1 VTLRNVAN
9 RAIVLLATSSQAVNG
24 ARAGAH
30 ACALS
35 RRQLAFQQSGKRLPE
50 SDEQEAECIMGSS
63 QWNEA
68 VFVDGEFRTPSG
80 GGVLSVRDK
89 ASGEIFAVAGLADP
103 ADVDAA
109 TAGARAAQPAWA
121 SMTYADRA
129 AVLRSAAAAL
139 SGRAAE
145 LRELIMRETGCI
157 GGKAD
162 YEISAA
168 TSELIE
174 AAALASR
181 SSGELVPTT
190 HSGRLSL
197 CERVPVGL
205 VGVITPWNF
214 PLVLGMRVI
223 APALALGNAVLLK
236 PSPETPLSGGLA
248 IAELFAEA
256 GLPAGLFQVLPGD
269 VEVGNRLVTHPDIAM
284 IHFTGSTAVGR
295 EIAQT
300 AGGLLKKVSLELGG
314 NNALI
319 VLDDANLD
327 QATMI
332 GAWSSFHYQGQ
343 TCITAGRHIVTE
355 GIARAYTDGLAKRAR
370 AITVGNTVTED
381 VGLGP
386 MINQRQLD
394 RGAKLLADAVADG
407 ATVVAGGATKGP
419 FFLPTVVT
427 GVSTSSA
434 LWTEEIFAPI
444 APIVVVKDA
453 DEAIA
458 LANDTGYGLVNSVLT
473 ADLFRGGQLARRLR
487 AGMVHVNDATPQD
500 EASAPFGGIG
510 QSGLGGRA
518 GGDANLEEFTE
529 RRWLTLNPGPV
540 HYPY

>member
-1 VTLRNVAN
+1 MG
-9 RAIVLLATSSQAVNG
+9 SDQSQAG
-24 ARAGAH
+24 PGQWH
-30 ACALS
+30 
-35 RRQLAFQQSGKRLPE
+35 
-50 SDEQEAECIMGSS
+50 EAI
-63 QWNEA
+63 
-68 VFVDGEFRTPSG
+68 FVDGGFRKPLGSG
-80 GGVLSVRDK
+80 TIGVRDK
-89 ASGEIFAVAGLADP
+89 ASGEVFAVAGLAGP

-109 TAGARAAQPAWA
+109 VASARQAQADWA
-121 SMTYADRA
+121 DRTFADRA
-129 AVLRSAAAAL
+129 AVLRGAAAAL
-139 SGRAAE
+139 SSQAPQ

-162 YEISAA
+162 YEIAAA

-181 SSGELVPTT
+181 PPGELVPTT
-190 HSGRLSL
+190 HAGRLSIS
-197 CERVPVGL
+197 ERVPLGL

-236 PSPETPLSGGLA
+236 PSPETPLCGGLA
-248 IAELFAEA
+248 IAGLLAEA

-269 VEVGNRLVTHPDIAM
+269 VEVGQRLVTHPDIAM
-284 IHFTGSTAVGR
+284 IHFTGSTSVGR
-295 EIAQT
+295 QIAQT

-319 VLDDANLD
+319 VLDDADLD
-327 QATMI
+327 QAAMI

-355 GIARAYTDGLAKRAR
+355 GIAPAYAEALAKRAN
-370 AITVGNTVTED
+370 AISVGNTVTED

-394 RGAKLLADAVADG
+394 RAARLLADAVEQG
-407 ATVVAGGATKGP
+407 AEVLAGGTTEGP
-419 FFLPTVVT
+419 FFRPTVVT
-427 GVSTSSA
+427 GVPTTA
-434 LWTEEIFAPI
+434 TLWTEEIFAPV
-444 APIVVVKDA
+444 APIVVVADA

-458 LANDTGYGLVNSVLT
+458 LANDTGYGLVNAVVT
-473 ADLFRGGQLARRLR
+473 TDLFRGSQLARRLR
-487 AGMVHVNDATPQD
+487 AGMVHVNEATPQD
-500 EASAPFGGIG
+500 EATAPFGGIG
-510 QSGLGGRA
+510 QSGLGGRS

-529 RRWLTLNPGPV
+529 RRWLTVNPGSV

>member
-1 VTLRNVAN
+1 
-9 RAIVLLATSSQAVNG
+9 
-24 ARAGAH
+24 
-30 ACALS
+30 
-35 RRQLAFQQSGKRLPE
+35 
-50 SDEQEAECIMGSS
+50 MGSI
-63 QWNEA
+63 QWSES
-68 VFVDGEFRTPSG
+68 VFVDGEFRAPSG
-80 GGVLSVRDK
+80 GRVLDVRDK
-89 ASGEIFAVAGLADP
+89 ASGEIFAVAGLADQ
-103 ADVDAA
+103 ADVD
-109 TAGARAAQPAWA
+109 TAVASARAAQPAWA
-121 SMTYADRA
+121 DTTYADRA
-129 AVLRSAAAAL
+129 AILRAAGAAL

-162 YEISAA
+162 YEIAAA

-181 SSGELVPTT
+181 SPGELVPTT

-223 APALALGNAVLLK
+223 APALALGNAVLIK

-269 VEVGNRLVTHPDIAM
+269 VEVGQRLVSHPDVAM

-295 EIAQT
+295 QIAQT
-300 AGGLLKKVSLELGG
+300 AAAMLKKVSLELGG

-319 VLDDANLD
+319 VLDDADLE

-355 GIARAYTDGLAKRAR
+355 GIARAYTDGLAKRAS

-394 RGAKLLADAVADG
+394 RAARLLADAVAEG
-407 ATVVAGGATKGP
+407 ATVVVGGTAKAP

-458 LANDTGYGLVNSVLT
+458 LANDTQYGLVSSVLT
-473 ADLFRGGQLARRLR
+473 GDLFRGGQLARRLR
-487 AGMVHVNDATPQD
+487 AGMVHVNDATTQD
-500 EASAPFGGIG
+500 EAAAPFGGIG
-510 QSGLGGRA
+510 QSGLGGRS

-529 RRWLTLNPGPV
+529 RRWLTVNADPV